1 MPTAVLHEFSLA
13 LKVPGGLLKPQTV
26 ESHTRISNSVLFRWK
41 QKICISSDFS
51 GGLVTT
57 GAKTTALEPLGQQ
70 LNTLAHPVRS
80 TKHPP
85 ELGNPGP
92 STGSLPGM
100 PVPPTLSPDS
110 PTLQL
115 DPCGWFKHTSYVVS
129 RETFSGTFLT
139 AESKNWVLGTPGAHI
154 GQPATATSEAEP
166 HYPKC
171 SLGTSYMD
179 RTWGLFKNAD

>member
-41 QKICISSDFS
+41 QKICISNDLS

-70 LNTLAHPVRS
+70 MNTSAHPVRS
-80 TKHPP
+80 TKYPP

-92 STGSLPGM
+92 STGSLSGM
-100 PVPPTLSPDS
+100 PVPPTLLPRQPHSAVGSLRLIQIQFLCGLLRDLFRDLSDSRVKRLSPGNPWCPHWS
-110 PTLQL
+110 ASYRHQQGRTSLLKVQSGNQL
-115 DPCGWFKHTSYVVS
+115 YGP
-129 RETFSGTFLT
+129 
-139 AESKNWVLGTPGAHI
+139 NLGT
-154 GQPATATSEAEP
+154 
-166 HYPKC
+166 
-171 SLGTSYMD
+171 L
-179 RTWGLFKNAD
+179 